1 MKFSINKR
9 AAVTAAANVLSLA
22 GFFAFSL
29 TGSAAADSQKYNCA
43 AERWQNGDDSAY
55 YTQISCFMSESAGF
69 STDSLGSVRLSLLN
83 ALQTVSV
90 APEEGQKLC
99 PDAYS
104 ASVGKETVKGD
115 IIGRCEAEI
124 MAVGGDFFMIHD
136 FELLD
141 GAFFTDDDLMQD
153 GAVIDRSLA
162 WELYGS
168 YEVSGMKLSINGTQY
183 YISGVIENPKTD
195 EEKKCAGELPRAYIS
210 YDGASGFATS
220 GGGNPDAWGT
230 GSGTGAGGFTAIT
243 CYEVLMPDPV
253 EGYAYSSVKQAME
266 GWGDNVS
273 IIQNTGRFDP
283 FKRLKALKKISSAVV
298 RGNEIAYPYWENASR
313 IVEFRLSY
321 IYLCAALCLIIPA
334 ATLIWLAVKAFR
346 TLKRNKQRIFRAV
359 SSLFKRIRDNKRGK
373 NNERQKNQ

>member
-1 MKFSINKR
+1 MRFNINKR
-9 AAVTAAANVLSLA
+9 AAALAAANALSLA
-22 GFFAFSL
+22 GFLAFSL
-29 TGSAAADSQKYNCA
+29 IGSSAADSQKYNRA

-55 YTQISCFMSESAGF
+55 YTQVSCFMSESAGF
-69 STDSLGSVRLSLLN
+69 STDSLGSVRVSLLN
-83 ALQTVSV
+83 ALQTISV
-90 APEEGQKLC
+90 APEEGKKLC

-104 ASVGKETVKGD
+104 APVGKAIVSGD
-115 IIGRCEAEI
+115 IIGRSEAEI
-124 MAVGGDFFMIHD
+124 TAVGGDFFMMHG

-168 YEVSGMKLSINGTQY
+168 YEVSGMKLNINGTQY
-183 YISGVIENPKTD
+183 YISGVIEDPETD

-210 YDGASGFATS
+210 YDGASGFAS
-220 GGGNPDAWGT
+220 AGGYSDAFGMDPDMGGGDF
-230 GSGTGAGGFTAIT
+230 SAIT

-273 IIQNTGRFDP
+273 VVQNTGRFDP

-298 RGNEIAYPYWENASR
+298 RDNEIAYPYWENASR
-313 IVEFRLSY
+313 IVQFRLSY
-321 IYLCAALCLIIPA
+321 IYLCAALCLIIPSL
-334 ATLIWLAVKAFR
+334 TLIWLAVKAFKA
-346 TLKRNKQRIFRAV
+346 LKRNKQRIFRAV
-359 SSLFKRIRDNKRGK
+359 SSLFRRIKEKGRKI
-373 NNERQKNQ
+373 NEGQKN